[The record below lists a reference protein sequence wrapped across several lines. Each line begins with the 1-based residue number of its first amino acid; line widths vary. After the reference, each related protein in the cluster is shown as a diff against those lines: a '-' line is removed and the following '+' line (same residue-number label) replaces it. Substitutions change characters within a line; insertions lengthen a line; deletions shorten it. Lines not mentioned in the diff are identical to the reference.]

1 MSNKT
6 ITSVRLSQAALQK
19 ASEISPFLSKAIRR
33 GLPVLMDRYPDRISK
48 NEAERLHRKGNE
60 YDRLTVGTR
69 TYTKIRLP
77 NSFRIFCQLNDI
89 NISAACD
96 WAILDAPRYLRRA
109 LEKFIEESKDR

>member
-1 MSNKT
+1 MSNTT
-6 ITSVRLSQAALQK
+6 ITSVRLSQAALQR

-33 GLPVLMDRYPDRISK
+33 GLPVLMDRYPERISK
-48 NEAERLHRKGNE
+48 NEADRLHRNGNG

-77 NSFRIFCQLNDI
+77 NAFRTFCQLNGI

-96 WAILDAPRYLRRA
+96 WAILDAPRYLRKV
-109 LEKFIEESKDR
+109 L